1 MFFFL
6 FVLRS
11 VLEILFGLF
20 HALKSKLQSSDFPS
34 WYFQPHEGS
43 QDLLSGDLGSW
54 WGLETWWGLEI
65 CIPGEVCS
73 GSVIL
78 GRSLSF
84 CSRFFCR
91 SLEMRGVQVF
101 DVVASSLW
109 TPPPCFVN
117 GIPSVDSWH

>member
-1 MFFFL
+1 MW
-6 FVLRS
+6 VCVCVCS

-43 QDLLSGDLGSW
+43 QGLLSGDLGSW
-54 WGLETWWGLEI
+54 WGLET

-78 GRSLSF
+78 GGSLSF
-84 CSRFFCR
+84 CSRFFSR
-91 SLEMRGVQVF
+91 SLEVR
-101 DVVASSLW
+101 DVLMLLHLLCGLPHHAL
-109 TPPPCFVN
+109 
-117 GIPSVDSWH
+117 